1 MAGAVPTTVALSAR
15 RAAKVQWR
23 ARAVIGSAPAA
34 RQVAVARVDDDGA
47 LAAQVANRDAALAD
61 ARQRAVAAIL
71 HVPRGAADGG
81 DAVAAAR
88 AEAPVIVAAPQLPR
102 RAPGRSGRGTCGARA
117 GALQLG
123 AAQDQ
128 FGH

>member
-1 MAGAVPTTVALSAR
+1 MASASAPGEVALAS
-15 RAAKVQWR
+15 
-23 ARAVIGSAPAA
+23 
-34 RQVAVARVDDDGA
+34 VDDDCA
-47 LAAQVANRDAALAD
+47 LAAQVADRDAALVD
-61 ARQRAVAAIL
+61 ARQRAVAAVL
-71 HVPRGAADGG
+71 DVPRGPADGG

-117 GALQLG
+117 GALRLG

-128 FGH
+128 FGHAAGAGGLADLEEPAVEGPGL